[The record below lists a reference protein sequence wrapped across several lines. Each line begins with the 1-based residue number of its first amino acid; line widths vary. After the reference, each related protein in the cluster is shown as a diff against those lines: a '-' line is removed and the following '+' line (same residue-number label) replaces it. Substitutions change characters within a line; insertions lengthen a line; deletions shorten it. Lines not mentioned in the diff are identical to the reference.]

1 MVENDIRL
9 LIQIISLASFH
20 QNIMLSSVNYFVFMR
35 LNLFNVNKVK
45 ILENDFFYEIN
56 VGDYSFKLGKI
67 IEVVT
72 TNFSDNILDNY
83 TFSTLQEVYD
93 LVFSF
98 ITEDICYVLSTEPN
112 NVCVQDLKVIE
123 MNLF

>member
-1 MVENDIRL
+1 MTPTLDEIAIEPEKLRL
-9 LIQIISLASFH
+9 
-20 QNIMLSSVNYFVFMR
+20 
-35 LNLFNVNKVK
+35 LFNVDKMK

-56 VGDYSFKLGKI
+56 VGDYSFRLGKI

-83 TFSTLQEVYD
+83 TFSTFQEVYD

-98 ITEDICYVLSTEPN
+98 ITEDICYVLSTDSN
-112 NVCVQDLKVIE
+112 NVTEADLQVIE
-123 MNLF
+123 MLLF

>member
-1 MVENDIRL
+1 
-9 LIQIISLASFH
+9 
-20 QNIMLSSVNYFVFMR
+20 MR